1 MIYLRVHK
9 DIDLQ
14 KTYGTT
20 YDQIDKCST
29 KKTRIYLILFQ
40 LDTGTLLKI

>member
-14 KTYGTT
+14 KTYNL
-20 YDQIDKCST
+20 DQIEKCST
-29 KKTRIYLILFQ
+29 KTTRIYLMLFQ